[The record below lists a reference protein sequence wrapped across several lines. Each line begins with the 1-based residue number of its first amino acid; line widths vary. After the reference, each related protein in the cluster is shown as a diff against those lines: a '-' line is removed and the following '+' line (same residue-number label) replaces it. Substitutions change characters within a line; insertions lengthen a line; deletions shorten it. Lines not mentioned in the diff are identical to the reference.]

1 MPSNVYRITARERQ
15 QRLLDRSKPAN
26 VRRSPRRK
34 QAQRLMFWKHW
45 VAVLLLAPIALVT
58 ALTLVEMLWRATS
71 QLAFWKT
78 EEFIFFGVG
87 GAAWAVGYA
96 TGWRPVRSYVFGHE
110 MSHLVVARLFGGRIF
125 DWKVTAE
132 GGYVETN
139 KSNTWITLA
148 PYLLP
153 FYSVIVLLV
162 FGLAGLAWDMREVVG
177 LAGVHL
183 RPVWLFYALIGLT
196 WSFHATY
203 TAKTVL
209 AEQSDL
215 QRNGEFFSLMLIF
228 LINVALLVGLFLMA
242 SPAPGLGVAEVWR
255 CWTGTASSLVQLFTA
270 FAD

>member
-1 MPSNVYRITARERQ
+1 MPSNVYRINARDRQ
-15 QRLLDRSKPAN
+15 QRQLDRSKPAN
-26 VRRSPRRK
+26 VRRSPRGE
-34 QAQRLMFWKHW
+34 QAQRVIVWKGW
-45 VAVLLLAPIALVT
+45 VAAVLLAPVALIT
-58 ALTLVEMLWRATS
+58 GLTLVEMLWRATTD
-71 QLAFWKT
+71 LAFWKT

-87 GAAWAVGYA
+87 TLAWIAAYGS
-96 TGWRPVRSYVFGHE
+96 GWRPVRSYVFGHE

-153 FYSVIVLLV
+153 IYSIIVLLL
-162 FGLAGLAWDMREVVG
+162 FGLVGLVWNMREIVSVG
-177 LAGVHL
+177 SVDLK
-183 RPVWLFYALIGLT
+183 PVWLFYVLMGLT

-203 TAKTVL
+203 TTKTIL

-215 QRNGEFFSLMLIF
+215 QRNGEFFSIMLIF

-242 SPAPGLGVAEVWR
+242 SPAPGLGVAEVWH
-255 CWTGTASSLVQLFTA
+255 CWMGTATA
-270 FAD
+270 VIRFVTGFVG